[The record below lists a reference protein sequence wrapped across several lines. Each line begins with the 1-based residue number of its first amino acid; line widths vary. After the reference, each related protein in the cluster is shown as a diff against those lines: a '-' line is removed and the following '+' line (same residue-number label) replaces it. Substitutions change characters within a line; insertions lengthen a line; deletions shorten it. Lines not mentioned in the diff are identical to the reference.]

1 MEPIYVTGHRNP
13 DTDSIVAAI
22 AYASLR
28 NALGDREYEAACL
41 GRVSDET
48 QMVLNHFGFAP
59 PTLISNVYTQVQ
71 DLEFD
76 KPPILSAAVTVGRAW
91 KQLQE
96 RKEMHAIPVANDDGT
111 LFGMMSREDIA
122 SYNMELNNACVLDK
136 VPLFNVLSVLEGKVI
151 NEAGEYLDTVSGEVI
166 LAIPESRGPSL
177 FSNSN
182 CVVICGNQ
190 PDLIRQALERNVNCL
205 VLCRTE
211 LDPELLKIETKTCI
225 ISTPCDAYRA
235 TRLIFQSA
243 PIGRIC
249 RTKDL
254 VCFHLNDRLDHV
266 KEQVLKYRESCY
278 LNQIDGIA
286 NAAPLYL
293 DPAKHYTEDWNNEK
307 VTQYLGIDLSNLGS
321 EFEYIGE
328 QNHTVTYRNDGT
340 LVRDLMGFSYKYS
353 GSEFTVAVS
362 KLSLPYDCIYALEES
377 KKTNVGTEKGSVE
390 VLFAGA
396 AGGENATENQ
406 TLIVADFEL
415 NGVNYRVKAENIS
428 LTSFYN
434 FVRSILNK

>member
-1 MEPIYVTGHRNP
+1 MVNSLDDRKIIELFFERSEQAIIELSKKYGSVC
-13 DTDSIVAAI
+13 SKVAFNI
-22 AYASLR
+22 
-28 NALGDREYEAACL
+28 
-41 GRVSDET
+41 
-48 QMVLNHFGFAP
+48 
-59 PTLISNVYTQVQ
+59 
-71 DLEFD
+71 
-76 KPPILSAAVTVGRAW
+76 
-91 KQLQE
+91 
-96 RKEMHAIPVANDDGT
+96 
-111 LFGMMSREDIA
+111 
-122 SYNMELNNACVLDK
+122 LNNTQDAEECV
-136 VPLFNVLSVLEGKVI
+136 N
-151 NEAGEYLDTVSGEVI
+151 
-166 LAIPESRGPSL
+166 
-177 FSNSN
+177 
-182 CVVICGNQ
+182 
-190 PDLIRQALERNVNCL
+190 
-205 VLCRTE
+205 
-211 LDPELLKIETKTCI
+211 
-225 ISTPCDAYRA
+225 DAYLG
-235 TRLIFQSA
+235 TWNTIPPQNPNPLLSYVC
-243 PIGRIC
+243 RIDDK
-249 RTKDL
+249 TE
-254 VCFHLNDRLDHV
+254 NDNV
-266 KEQVLKYRESCY
+266 KHICY

>member
-1 MEPIYVTGHRNP
+1 MKNYDETINSVFERIN
-13 DTDSIVAAI
+13 
-22 AYASLR
+22 
-28 NALGDREYEAACL
+28 EYEVEKKHKRKIITRTVTSLCCFCL
-41 GRVSDET
+41 VALLGIGVWQSDLFKS
-48 QMVLNHFGFAP
+48 MP
-59 PTLISNVYTQVQ
+59 PTVVDGSSN
-71 DLEFD
+71 
-76 KPPILSAAVTVGRAW
+76 IG
-91 KQLQE
+91 
-96 RKEMHAIPVANDDGT
+96 
-111 LFGMMSREDIA
+111 
-122 SYNMELNNACVLDK
+122 
-136 VPLFNVLSVLEGKVI
+136 
-151 NEAGEYLDTVSGEVI
+151 
-166 LAIPESRGPSL
+166 
-177 FSNSN
+177 
-182 CVVICGNQ
+182 
-190 PDLIRQALERNVNCL
+190 
-205 VLCRTE
+205 E
-211 LDPELLKIETKTCI
+211 LDDSSLQ
-225 ISTPCDAYRA
+225 A
-235 TRLIFQSA
+235 TDNGNGDKQNQSQQDTSV
-243 PIGRIC
+243 PIGVEGDAP
-249 RTKDL
+249 TTDDKTE
-254 VCFHLNDRLDHV
+254 NDNVRHI
-266 KEQVLKYRESCY
+266 CY

-307 VTQYLGIDLSNLGS
+307 VTQYLGIDLRNLGS